1 MVSRPSAPYAAPNAN
16 LVLVVN
22 PHDGPAALTAARGTV
37 EPAARAGG
45 MSRNKP
51 SASAGVTKS
60 AGPHPDPSH
69 AAPAPDDRGDEYAAL
84 VRAAADG
91 DDAAMER
98 LLMRAQE
105 VAWRFSSLV
114 CGHSGDAEDVMQ
126 DALLRT
132 YSHVGRIRE
141 PNAFKSWLYRT
152 VRNACL
158 MKRRRRVDEP
168 KHMDRIEDLLPTPD
182 DVRAMQVPD
191 PGLGPEALA
200 INARLRQR
208 LHEALKALPPS
219 YRIVVFLRDI
229 EGLSTREVA
238 EVVNTSDANVKQRL
252 HRGRLFLRKTLAE
265 PPAPAIPSTA
275 SPAASTSRPR

>member
-1 MVSRPSAPYAAPNAN
+1 MCPQPLAGYAARDAD

-22 PHDGPAALTAARGTV
+22 PHEAPSARSAARGTA
-37 EPAARAGG
+37 ELAGRSAGISRAE
-45 MSRNKP
+45 P
-51 SASAGVTKS
+51 SASSGVTKS
-60 AGPHPDPSH
+60 SAPHPDSSN
-69 AAPAPDDRGDEYAAL
+69 AATPVADGGEYAAL

-91 DDAAMER
+91 DDAAMEA

-105 VAWRFSSLV
+105 VAWRFSALV
-114 CGHSGDAEDVMQ
+114 CGGSDDAEDVMQ

-158 MKRRRRVDEP
+158 MKRRRRVNEP
-168 KHMDRIEDLLPTPD
+168 KHMDPIGDLLPTREG
-182 DVRAMQVPD
+182 VRAMQVPD

-208 LHEALKALPPS
+208 LHHALKGLPPS

-238 EVVNTSDANVKQRL
+238 EVVATSEANVKQRL
-252 HRGRLFLRKTLAE
+252 HRGRLFLRKALAE
-265 PPAPAIPSTA
+265 PPRLPYTAP
-275 SPAASTSRPR
+275 PAASISRSR